1 MFLAVLIILILFFIL
16 FAMPLGIYAC
26 WVSNTK
32 EHNYHTKLDKDT
44 IKKLYQV
51 APKRWKIKSGYG
63 ESENY
68 IVYKT
73 DDYKEIYVY
82 TSFSDA
88 LWLLYNWKIYNHQE
102 YKKDRQQIK
111 DDSMQLILKQ
121 NKKDS
126 DNLKGR
132 RNSND

>member
-1 MFLAVLIILILFFIL
+1 MFLTIFLITLIISVLFL
-16 FAMPLGIYAC
+16 FLVVVPLCVYAC

-32 EHNYHTKLDKDT
+32 KYNYHTKLDKDT
-44 IKKLYQV
+44 IKKLHHV
-51 APKRWKIKSGYG
+51 APKRWKIKSGDDLS
-63 ESENY
+63 ESH

-102 YKKDRQQIK
+102 YKKT
-111 DDSMQLILKQ
+111 DSK
-121 NKKDS
+121 
-126 DNLKGR
+126 
-132 RNSND
+132 